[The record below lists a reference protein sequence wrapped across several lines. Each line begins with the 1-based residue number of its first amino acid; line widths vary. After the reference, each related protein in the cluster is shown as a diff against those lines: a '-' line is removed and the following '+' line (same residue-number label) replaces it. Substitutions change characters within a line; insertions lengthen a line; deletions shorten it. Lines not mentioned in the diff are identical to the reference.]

1 MSDETRDGGGVT
13 VNINAINGG
22 SQAFGAHGTAEST
35 NYTVLAASSEYASLL
50 TAVRALRRGLA
61 EEERT
66 PEDEVLDAE
75 LADVEGE
82 IARTGRSTDGPLR
95 RLGDRL
101 GDYAPAASTAA
112 AVTAVLQALAQ
123 LPQIPG

>member
-1 MSDETRDGGGVT
+1 MSDDAHTGGGAT

-22 SQAFGAHGTAEST
+22 SQAFGDHGRAEST
-35 NYTVLAASSEYASLL
+35 NYTTVVASQEYASLL
-50 TAVRALRRGLA
+50 TAVRGLRRGLGQ
-61 EEERT
+61 EERT
-66 PEDEVLDAE
+66 PEDDALDGE

-82 IARTGRSTDGPLR
+82 ITRTGRSGGGPLR
-95 RLGDRL
+95 RLRDRL
-101 GDYAPAASTAA
+101 ADYAPAATTAG